1 MHELLKD
8 RTVLDGLFATGWQMV
23 EGRDA
28 IEKTYSFKSFVV
40 GLWLDDSRGDLG
52 REI

>member
-8 RTVLDGLFATGWQMV
+8 RTVFGRLVCHGLADGRGSRCDRKNLCVQIV
-23 EGRDA
+23 CL
-28 IEKTYSFKSFVV
+28 